1 MRVLPVC
8 LALVSLT
15 ACDAFSSDDGFRAL
29 TGTLQDY
36 ARQITI
42 GEATARICL
51 DDGTIH
57 EDWGASCA
65 VATALSDFDGA
76 FRVEGLD
83 PGVYALY
90 VEGPD
95 GWGDHMTVLSLE
107 DNDAAVQLDIFPDST
122 ADVETNGLP
131 PAPSISAVQLSFSIG
146 EASEC
151 GSNELVIDLPSYDSL
166 TLSGDAQ
173 ACLEIENQD
182 YVGTIAF
189 DETFRPPHVDDCGGT
204 WCEDWSL
211 GTQVSRTK
219 RRVGS
224 LLGPLS
230 NMDLETDAAG
240 TWID

>member
-8 LALVSLT
+8 LALASLT
-15 ACDAFSSDDGFRAL
+15 ACDAFSSDDGTRAL

-36 ARQITI
+36 ARQITL
-42 GEATARICL
+42 GEATARVCL
-51 DDGTIH
+51 DDGTVH
-57 EDWGASCA
+57 DDWGASCA
-65 VATALSDFDGA
+65 VATASSDFDGA
-76 FRVEGLD
+76 FRIEDLE
-83 PGVYALY
+83 PEVYAVY
-90 VEGPD
+90 VEGPE

-107 DNDAAVQLDIFPDST
+107 DEDAAVQFDIFPNST
-122 ADVETNGLP
+122 ADVETTGLP

-146 EASEC
+146 DADAC
-151 GSNELVIDLPSYDSL
+151 GSNELVVSLPSYDSM

-189 DETFRPPHVDDCGGT
+189 DETFRPAYAGDCGGD
-204 WCEDWSL
+204 WCEDWLL
-211 GTQVSRTK
+211 GTQVARTK
-219 RRVGS
+219 RRVGT